1 MDGGWNKKEP
11 GTKAKARNTNQHYII
26 TERSTNQL
34 KEHDFI
40 TISRKEYR
48 CLIEENTEALTTLD
62 ILTDFIIESKSDY
75 LDIGPIKKILGIGR
89 E

>member
-1 MDGGWNKKEP
+1 M
-11 GTKAKARNTNQHYII
+11 
-26 TERSTNQL
+26 

-62 ILTDFIIESKSDY
+62 ILTDFIIESNTDY

>member
-1 MDGGWNKKEP
+1 M
-11 GTKAKARNTNQHYII
+11 
-26 TERSTNQL
+26 

-62 ILTDFIIESKSDY
+62 ILTDFIIESNTDY
-75 LDIGPIKKILGIGR
+75 LDIGPIKKILGIGK